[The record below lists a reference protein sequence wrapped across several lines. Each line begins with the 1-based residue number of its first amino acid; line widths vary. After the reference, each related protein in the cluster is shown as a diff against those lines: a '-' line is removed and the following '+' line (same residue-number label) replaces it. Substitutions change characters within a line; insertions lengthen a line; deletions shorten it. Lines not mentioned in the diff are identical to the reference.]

1 LSYRSITSFSSSGT
15 SQEILRTT
23 RYLAAAIAP
32 NYQINQYFDVGAYLF
47 YTYGI
52 EKFITRN
59 TIMVSLRP
67 VAKIPMTKNITVR
80 LSPEIYN
87 LTMDDDNGI
96 FLNASFLV
104 SKKNFPISLSG
115 LINKPLK
122 SDIPS
127 EYDFLWNVGLSYAFN
142 KQYVEK

>member
-1 LSYRSITSFSSSGT
+1 
-15 SQEILRTT
+15 
-23 RYLAAAIAP
+23 
-32 NYQINQYFDVGAYLF
+32 
-47 YTYGI
+47 
-52 EKFITRN
+52 
-59 TIMVSLRP
+59 MVSLRP